1 MNTLDKLKVD
11 LAGIYTDNIP
21 IKDLELEIKLNG
33 VIVSN
38 DTTSLLLDLIVQKEV
53 DKYKK
58 EITQMLLDKLNR
70 SWEIIKK
77 YAILTIIIFLML
89 VGMREKFKTDDKFN
103 KADKII
109 SFKYSKDFEN
119 WLQQGKE
126 KGITQYVDDPNTDD
140 KDNYIVLDYKITS
153 WNEIQVAVKEVQK

>member
-1 MNTLDKLKVD
+1 M
-11 LAGIYTDNIP
+11 
-21 IKDLELEIKLNG
+21 
-33 VIVSN
+33 
-38 DTTSLLLDLIVQKEV
+38 
-53 DKYKK
+53 
-58 EITQMLLDKLNR
+58 
-70 SWEIIKK
+70 KK

-153 WNEIQVAVKEVQK
+153 WNEIQVAVKEVE

>member
-70 SWEIIKK
+70 S
-77 YAILTIIIFLML
+77 
-89 VGMREKFKTDDKFN
+89 
-103 KADKII
+103 
-109 SFKYSKDFEN
+109 
-119 WLQQGKE
+119 
-126 KGITQYVDDPNTDD
+126 
-140 KDNYIVLDYKITS
+140 
-153 WNEIQVAVKEVQK
+153 